1 MFNYFQFRQGFSPVV
16 LDALVGLGCSTP
28 VVAST
33 SRFAPSFAL
42 PWHHFTPCG
51 RGGCAHA
58 RRNWRARPLR
68 ARAAE
73 RRVEARVFERG
84 RGPGLGG
91 PFIGGK
97 SRFAAKRVVQ
107 YICTLHFCTSSTRC
121 WTVLCSSSSC
131 VRLSKSR
138 WTAGKIETCRC
149 TGRQRPAAG
158 VARRVQ
164 TRQWSRRERAAD
176 AAT

>member
-1 MFNYFQFRQGFSPVV
+1 MSDVDACLCPAVVWVAESGPRKPSGGAMERASRDRAAAQGRAGSEPLEGEVPQSRGSC
-16 LDALVGLGCSTP
+16 ARPGSCSS
-28 VVAST
+28 ASA
-33 SRFAPSFAL
+33 FAPRLHPA
-42 PWHHFTPCG
+42 W
-51 RGGCAHA
+51 
-58 RRNWRARPLR
+58 
-68 ARAAE
+68 
-73 RRVEARVFERG
+73 